1 MPLRIK
7 LNKSWRPPR
16 DCHSVW
22 YWLLLLLTAG
32 VILVVVLMAS
42 VPPVSRDALVQHLA
56 VPRLYLR
63 HGGIYEI
70 PSLDFSYFPMNLD
83 LLYMIPLALGND
95 IVPKYIHFLFALATA
110 GLIYFYLKR
119 RINII
124 CGLLG
129 GLFFLSIPVIV
140 KLSITVYVDLGLI
153 FFSTASLL
161 LLFKWLEKGNQL
173 KYLFLAAVCCGL
185 AAGTKYNG
193 LITFFL
199 LTLFTPFLYSR
210 SAPQPSFT
218 KAAGYGLFF
227 FGIALLVYSPWPIRN
242 YLWTGNP
249 LFPLFDSWFNPGKQ
263 PAAITMSPLLARKL
277 LYHESWWRIV
287 LLPVRVF
294 FTGQDNNPQY
304 FDGKLNP
311 FLFILPILAFGLPE
325 KNKRRRFEE
334 VAMAYFVVLYFLFA
348 LFQSGMRIRYIS
360 PIVPFLVILSVYGL
374 SRLME
379 LRHSVRS
386 PFPARTASV
395 AVLLAVTLMLFY
407 NGRYIVRQFREVR
420 PLEYLRGE
428 VSRDQYINRYRPEYS
443 LIQFANKTLPRNS
456 KILAIFLG
464 SRGYYFDR
472 KVVFDLRHYRSMLC
486 AMVRR
491 APSAATIAAR
501 LRQKKITHLLIRY
514 DLFRDWIRQH
524 LNPEEQIRLKTFFQ
538 TRTVLIAH
546 KNNYGLFR
554 LTKSAPENRI
564 RKKRK

>member
-7 LNKSWRPPR
+7 LNQSWRPPR
-16 DCHSVW
+16 DLQPVVL
-22 YWLLLLLTAG
+22 WLLLLLLAG

-119 RINII
+119 RINTIY
-124 CGLLG
+124 GLLG
-129 GLFFLSIPVIV
+129 SLFFLSIPVIV

-210 SAPQPSFT
+210 SAPQPSFA

-263 PAAITMSPLLARKL
+263 PAAITMPPLLARKL

-311 FLFILPILAFGLPE
+311 FLLLLPILAFCLPE

-334 VAMAYFVVLYFLFA
+334 TAMACFVVLYFLFA

-360 PIVPFLVILSVYGL
+360 PIIPFLVILSVYGL

-379 LRHSVRS
+379 LRRSVRS
-386 PFPARTASV
+386 PFLSRTVPV
-395 AVLLAVTLMLFY
+395 AVFLAVILLLFY

-428 VSRDQYINRYRPEYS
+428 VSRDQYINRYRPEYA
-443 LIQFANKTLPRNS
+443 LIQFANQKLPRNS
-456 KILAIFLG
+456 KILVIFLG
-464 SRGYYFDR
+464 NRGYYFDG
-472 KVVFDLRHYRSMLC
+472 KVVFDLHHSGAC
-486 AMVRR
+486 CV
-491 APSAATIAAR
+491 P
-501 LRQKKITHLLIRY
+501 
-514 DLFRDWIRQH
+514 
-524 LNPEEQIRLKTFFQ
+524 
-538 TRTVLIAH
+538 
-546 KNNYGLFR
+546 
-554 LTKSAPENRI
+554 
-564 RKKRK
+564 